1 MEVNAIRGRAIIIG
15 AFLILTGCRFASSAD
30 RGGASGQLPRC
41 PTRWVYWLENGP
53 QHCYIA

>member
-1 MEVNAIRGRAIIIG
+1 MV
-15 AFLILTGCRFASSAD
+15 LILTGCRFASSAD

-53 QHCYIA
+53 QHCYVA